1 MLISQNNT
9 ENNLKSAGMAKSA
22 YGIAPVPV
30 LDGSTKPIMTHVAGI
45 NVSVFQN
52 SQHKDAALAFV
63 KFLTSPTEQVALNKA
78 FGSLPVVR
86 AAQDDPAFKGQN
98 LKTFNS
104 ILADHAAPMPLI
116 AQEGQMEQFLGAA
129 IKGLVATAASKGTVS
144 DAQVKAALSDAN
156 EKMAAAG

>member
-1 MLISQNNT
+1 MS
-9 ENNLKSAGMAKSA
+9 ESA
-22 YGIAPVPV
+22 YGTAPVPV

-52 SQHKDAALAFV
+52 SQHKGAALAFV
-63 KFLTSPTEQVALNKA
+63 KFLTSPAEQVQLNQD
-78 FGSLPVVR
+78 FGSLPVVK
-86 AAQDDPAFKGQN
+86 AAQGDPAFKSEK
-98 LKTFNS
+98 LKTFNA

-129 IKGLVATAASKGTVS
+129 IKGLVATAASKGGVS

-156 EKMAAAG
+156 QKMAAAG

>member
-1 MLISQNNT
+1 
-9 ENNLKSAGMAKSA
+9 
-22 YGIAPVPV
+22 
-30 LDGSTKPIMTHVAGI
+30 MTHVAGI

-63 KFLTSPTEQVALNKA
+63 KFLTSPGEQVALNQA
-78 FGSLPVVR
+78 FGSLPVVK
-86 AAQDDPAFKGQN
+86 AAQGDPAFKGRN

-116 AQEGQMEQFLGAA
+116 AQEGQMEQFIGAA

>member
-1 MLISQNNT
+1 MRKGFRGDMGRES
-9 ENNLKSAGMAKSA
+9 
-22 YGIAPVPV
+22 
-30 LDGSTKPIMTHVAGI
+30 I

-52 SQHKDAALAFV
+52 TKHKDAALAFV
-63 KFLTSPTEQVALNKA
+63 EFLTSPPEQVALNKA
-78 FGSLPVVR
+78 FGSLPFVK
-86 AAQDDPAFKGQN
+86 AAEDDPAFQGQN

-116 AQEGQMEQFLGAA
+116 AQEGHREQFLGAA